1 MMSVRES
8 CLTTKRFGAAWGG
21 LHYHPENRKKQTM
34 HIQAL
39 TPVNAPAYRALMLD
53 AYRLH
58 PDAFTSSATERA
70 LLPLSWWESRLVQKP
85 SAHEVVLGSFFEGS
99 LAGVVG
105 VSFMS
110 GEKTSHKSRLFG
122 MVVAPDFRRHGL
134 GLQLVQAALAYAS
147 DRPGIKVMQLTVTE
161 GNAAALRLYERC
173 GFVQFG
179 LEPYAVAVGDG
190 YVSKVHM
197 ARLLDVGV

>member
-1 MMSVRES
+1 
-8 CLTTKRFGAAWGG
+8 
-21 LHYHPENRKKQTM
+21 
-34 HIQAL
+34 
-39 TPVNAPAYRALMLD
+39 MLD

-58 PDAFTSSATERA
+58 PDAFTSSASERA
-70 LLPLSWWESRLVQKP
+70 LLPLLWWEARLAQKP
-85 SAHEVVLGSFFEGS
+85 GAHEVVLGSFSESS

-122 MVVAPDFRRHGL
+122 MVVAPEFRRHGL
-134 GLQLVQAALAYAS
+134 GLQLVQSALAYAL
-147 DRPGIKVMQLTVTE
+147 DRPGTKVMQLTVTE
-161 GNAAALRLYERC
+161 GNTQARSLYERC

-179 LEPYAVAVGDG
+179 LEPYAVAVPDG

-197 ARLLDVGV
+197 ARLLEVGV